1 MSDKKEIAT
10 MHIKISVDS
19 TDLDKLEGQ
28 LKRIEGLMVSEGLKQ
43 PASVGFS
50 ADKFFIAS
58 GQVFIN
64 ETLVTSGTITS
75 AKVQGPAIAKVQC
88 PAIDDALRQAAE
100 KGAIEGTE
108 QAQLKMTT
116 GVNHNDD
123 QLSSM
128 AKLDDTERKIE
139 EADAA
144 GVLDKISKTL
154 HNSGN
159 KAVIAALDKTI
170 DINPSVSRNEFEE
183 YKKQVEARFDEIQ
196 SQLTHIQC
204 SSASS
209 EQSTAQ
215 HLSGLQRQIT
225 ELGKEIEE
233 AKLKGSLNA
242 ISIISIKQTME
253 QQEKSLAETIKRT
266 IAEDLCRG
274 GTLSRML

>member
-10 MHIKISVDS
+10 LSIKISVDS
-19 TDLDKLEGQ
+19 TDLDKLEAQ
-28 LKRIEGLMVSEGLKQ
+28 LKRIKELMVSTGLKQ
-43 PASVGFS
+43 QAKQGFT
-50 ADKFFIAS
+50 ADIGVFNLKGCLEPVFTVSS
-58 GQVFIN
+58 GVAYIN
-64 ETLVTSGTITS
+64 EACIEKTTLEKAMI
-75 AKVQGPAIAKVQC
+75 
-88 PAIDDALRQAAE
+88 QAAKE
-100 KGAIEGTE
+100 GAKKGAE
-108 QAQLKMTT
+108 QARAEITT
-116 GVNHNDD
+116 SVHHNDD

-144 GVLDKISKTL
+144 GILNGISEAL

-183 YKKQVEARFDEIQ
+183 YKKQVEARFDELQ
-196 SQLTHIQC
+196 SQLTHTQC
-204 SSASS
+204 ALANN
-209 EQSTAQ
+209 EQATAQ
-215 HLSGLQRQIT
+215 QLSDLQHQIT

-242 ISIISIKQTME
+242 IDIISIKQTME
-253 QQEKSLAETIKRT
+253 QQEKSLAETIKQM
-266 IAEDLCRG
+266 IAEDLCRS